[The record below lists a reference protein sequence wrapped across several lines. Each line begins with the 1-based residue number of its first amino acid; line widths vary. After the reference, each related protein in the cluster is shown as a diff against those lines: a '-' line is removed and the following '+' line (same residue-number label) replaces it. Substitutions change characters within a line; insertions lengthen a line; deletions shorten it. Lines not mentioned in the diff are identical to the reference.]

1 MHQTMFKRN
10 SPTKRA
16 IKMVGHIIYMCAF
29 VAILSTVLISCD
41 NRIKYIDSYVIE
53 KNGKYGLIDSLGNEI
68 LPPAYLQV
76 RKISNSGLA
85 IVVLDTII
93 CHNTEKQNTWSLLLQ
108 PHDTLKVKYSYVN
121 HEGKFQFPEPF
132 IGCELIGDGLN
143 ADDLLNEF
151 CINHTFKCGLALIT
165 DSISLLNGYINI
177 SGDTVIPISYVKA
190 SYFSEDIAPVLTKVE
205 TDSAIHS
212 VVENTGKYGFIDKAG
227 NKVSDFKFSY
237 LTTCHHNRAI
247 ASIIYNREIE
257 EGETIDGE
265 ITKEGKLVKKQ
276 IERKG
281 GDTETGWATYLVD
294 GKGQIIEQLSVA
306 NRYNNF
312 TEDSL
317 AVIEPNGL
325 GAFFGMGYNFLD
337 YDGSIYKTDGKLSD
351 DEKIYIMDN
360 NHMCKGHMSDDFVK
374 MAVTYFSEGY
384 AGVMVGNKEWV
395 FVDKNMMVWQPE
407 DEPYQNILPFSFGLA
422 AVKYKG
428 KWGYVD
434 TDFNYIIPLKYD
446 SCGIAGRNLC
456 KVYNSIREP
465 FITSY
470 INRKG
475 EVVWQNTEYTSS
487 FSQKNKDSNAYYGKW
502 RNIDYKYEPKLGST
516 AWYVVLCVITF
527 LLLIGFWCYKSL
539 RNKAQKSIP
548 SINAQQVEEKAETP
562 RTEEII
568 EESVIN
574 DPENENP
581 RMEDKHLDS
590 NNYRETSDKVSTGFY
605 NQIHENNHEDTNNT
619 QQNLGEEEPHASRK
633 TEKEKHETEP
643 NGSMST
649 FVKVIVTIGVVFL
662 FFIVFGAIVG
672 IRGGSGHS
680 TPGFLGLIV
689 FAALVGALRAIWK
702 GKGKKKEDNSSI
714 LQE

>member
-1 MHQTMFKRN
+1 MCQAMFKRN
-10 SPTKRA
+10 SPINSA
-16 IKMVGHIIYMCAF
+16 IKKVGCIVYMCAF
-29 VAILSTVLISCD
+29 VAMLSTVLISCD

-93 CHNTEKQNTWSLLLQ
+93 SHNTEKRNTLSLLLQ

-121 HEGKFQFPEPF
+121 HEGKFQFPKPF
-132 IGCELIGDGLN
+132 VGSELIGDGMN
-143 ADDLLNEF
+143 VDDLLYEF
-151 CINHTFKCGLALIT
+151 CVNHTFTCDLAVIT
-165 DSISLLNGYINI
+165 DSMSLLNGYINV

-190 SYFSEDIAPVLTKVE
+190 SYFSEDIAAVLTKVE
-205 TDSAIHS
+205 WDSTNHS
-212 VVENTGKYGFIDKAG
+212 VVENTGKFGFIDKKG

-237 LTTCHHNRAI
+237 LTSCHHNRAI
-247 ASIIYNREIE
+247 ASIIFEREIE
-257 EGETIDGE
+257 EGDIIDGE

-276 IERKG
+276 IKLNG
-281 GDTETGWATYLVD
+281 GDTEAVESTYLVD
-294 GKGQIIEQLSVA
+294 GKGKIIEQLSA
-306 NRYNNF
+306 AFRYSTF

-317 AVIEPNGL
+317 AVVEPNGL
-325 GAFFGMGYNFLD
+325 GAFLGMGFNFLD

-351 DEKIYIMDN
+351 NEKINIMDN
-360 NHMCKGHMSDDFVK
+360 NHMCKGHMSDDFIK

-384 AGVMVGNKEWV
+384 AGVMVGNNKWV

-407 DEPYQNILPFSFGLA
+407 EEPYQDILPFSFGLA

-434 TDFNYIIPLKYD
+434 TNFNHIIPLKYD

-475 EVVWQNTEYTSS
+475 EVIWQNTEYTSS
-487 FSQKNKDSNAYYGKW
+487 FSQKNKDNIVNYGKW
-502 RNIDYKYEPKLGST
+502 KNINYKYEPKSGSST
-516 AWYVVLCVITF
+516 WYVVLCVITI
-527 LLLIGFWCYKSL
+527 LLLVGFWFYKSL
-539 RNKAQKSIP
+539 RKRTPKSIP
-548 SINAQQVEEKAETP
+548 LINAQLVEEKSETP
-562 RTEEII
+562 QTEKII
-568 EESVIN
+568 EESFVHN
-574 DPENENP
+574 PENKNP
-581 RMEDKHLDS
+581 KMEEKHLDS
-590 NNYRETSDKVSTGFY
+590 NNYRETSDKESTDFY
-605 NQIHENNHEDTNNT
+605 YQIHKNTHENTNNT
-619 QQNLGEEEPHASRK
+619 QQNFGEKEPHASRK
-633 TEKEKHETEP
+633 TEKEKHETEQ
-643 NGSMST
+643 NSSTST
-649 FVKVIVTIGVVFL
+649 FVRVVVTVGVVFL
-662 FFIVFGAIVG
+662 FFIIFGIIVG

-680 TPGFLGLIV
+680 TPGFFGLIV

>member
-10 SPTKRA
+10 NPTKSA
-16 IKMVGHIIYMCAF
+16 IKIVGHIIYMCAF
-29 VAILSTVLISCD
+29 VAMLSTVLISCD

-76 RKISNSGLA
+76 RKISNSGFA

-93 CHNTEKQNTWSLLLQ
+93 SHNTEKRNTLSLLLQ

-121 HEGKFQFPEPF
+121 HEGKFQFPKPF
-132 IGCELIGDGLN
+132 VGSELIGDGMN
-143 ADDLLNEF
+143 VDDLLYEF
-151 CINHTFKCGLALIT
+151 CVNHTFTCDLAVIT
-165 DSISLLNGYINI
+165 DSMSLLNGYINV

-190 SYFSEDIAPVLTKVE
+190 SYFSEDIAAVLTKVE
-205 TDSAIHS
+205 IDSINHS
-212 VVENTGKYGFIDKAG
+212 VVENTGKFGFIDKKG
-227 NKVSDFKFSY
+227 NKVSDFKFSD

-247 ASIIYNREIE
+247 ASIIFEREIE
-257 EGETIDGE
+257 EGDIIDGE
-265 ITKEGKLVKKQ
+265 ITKEGKLVNKQ
-276 IERKG
+276 TKLNG
-281 GDTETGWATYLVD
+281 GDTATGWSTYLVD
-294 GKGQIIEQLSVA
+294 GKGKIIEQLSVA
-306 NRYNNF
+306 LRYNTF

-317 AVIEPNGL
+317 AVVEPNGL
-325 GAFFGMGYNFLD
+325 GAFFGMGYNFLN

-351 DEKIYIMDN
+351 NEKIIIMDN
-360 NHMCKGHMSDDFVK
+360 NHMCKGHMSDDFIK

-384 AGVMVGNKEWV
+384 AGVMVGNKKWV

-407 DEPYQNILPFSFGLA
+407 EEPYQNILPFSFGLA

-456 KVYNSIREP
+456 KVYNSIQEP

-475 EVVWQNTEYTSS
+475 EIVWQNTEYTSS
-487 FSQKNKDSNAYYGKW
+487 FSQKNKDSNANYGKW
-502 RNIDYKYEPKLGST
+502 RNIDYKYEPKSGSST
-516 AWYVVLCVITF
+516 WYVVLCVITF
-527 LLLIGFWCYKSL
+527 LLLIGFWLYKSL
-539 RNKAQKSIP
+539 RKRTPKSIP
-548 SINAQQVEEKAETP
+548 LINSQLVEEKSETP
-562 RTEEII
+562 QTEEII
-568 EESVIN
+568 EESVVH

-581 RMEDKHLDS
+581 KMEEKHLD
-590 NNYRETSDKVSTGFY
+590 NNRETSDKGSSGFY
-605 NQIHENNHEDTNNT
+605 YQIHENNHGDINNT
-619 QQNLGEEEPHASRK
+619 QQNLGEKEPHASQK
-633 TEKEKHETEP
+633 TEIEKHETESNSP
-643 NGSMST
+643 MST
-649 FVKVIVTIGVVFL
+649 FVKVVVTIGIVFL
-662 FFIVFGAIVG
+662 FFIIFGTIVG

-702 GKGKKKEDNSSI
+702 GKRKKKEDNSSI

>member
-1 MHQTMFKRN
+1 MHQTMFKNIR
-10 SPTKRA
+10 PTKLSD
-16 IKMVGHIIYMCAF
+16 KMVNHIKYVCAL
-29 VAILSTVLISCD
+29 VAILSMVLISCD
-41 NRIKYIDSYVIE
+41 DRIKYIDSYVIE

-68 LPPAYLQV
+68 LPPTYLQV

-93 CHNTEKQNTWSLLLQ
+93 SHNNEKRNTWSLLLQ

-132 IGCELIGDGLN
+132 VGCELIGEGMN
-143 ADDLLNEF
+143 ADDLLYEF
-151 CINHTFKCGLALIT
+151 CINHTFKCGLAVIT

-190 SYFSEDIAPVLTKVE
+190 SYFSEDIAPVLAKVE
-205 TDSAIHS
+205 TDSASHS

-227 NKVSDFKFSY
+227 NKVSDFKFFY

-247 ASIIYNREIE
+247 ASIFYNREIE

-306 NRYNNF
+306 HRYNNF

-337 YDGSIYKTDGKLSD
+337 YDGSIYKTDSKLSE
-351 DEKIYIMDN
+351 DEKIYMMDN
-360 NHMCKGHMSDDFVK
+360 NQMCKGHMSDDFVK

-384 AGVMVGNKEWV
+384 AGVMVGYKEWV

-407 DEPYQNILPFSFGLA
+407 EEPYQNILPFSFGLA
-422 AVKYKG
+422 AVKYNG

-434 TDFNYIIPLKYD
+434 TDFNYVISLKYD

-475 EVVWQNTEYTSS
+475 EVVWQNIEYSTNI
-487 FSQKNKDSNAYYGKW
+487 SQKNKDGNVNYGKW
-502 RNIDYKYEPKLGST
+502 RYFDYKYEPKSGSI
-516 AWYVVLCVITF
+516 AWYVALCVIAF
-527 LLLIGFWCYKSL
+527 VLPGGFWCYKLL
-539 RNKAQKSIP
+539 RKRTSKSILLT
-548 SINAQQVEEKAETP
+548 NAQLVEEKAEAP
-562 RTEEII
+562 QTEEII
-568 EESVIN
+568 EESVVN
-574 DPENENP
+574 EPENENL

-590 NNYRETSDKVSTGFY
+590 INFSKTSDKESTSFY
-605 NQIHENNHEDTNNT
+605 YQIHENNHEDTNNT
-619 QQNLGEEEPHASRK
+619 QQDFEEEELHASRK
-633 TEKEKHETEP
+633 TEKEKHKTEQ

-649 FVKVIVTIGVVFL
+649 FVKIIVTIGVVFL

-689 FAALVGALRAIWK
+689 FAALIGALRAIWK
-702 GKGKKKEDNSSI
+702 GKGKKK
-714 LQE
+714 

>member
-1 MHQTMFKRN
+1 MVNH
-10 SPTKRA
+10 
-16 IKMVGHIIYMCAF
+16 IKYICAL
-29 VAILSTVLISCD
+29 VAILSTVLTSCD

-76 RKISNSGLA
+76 REISNSGLA

-93 CHNTEKQNTWSLLLQ
+93 RHNNEKRNTWSLLLQ

-121 HEGKFQFPEPF
+121 HEGKFQFPEPLV
-132 IGCELIGDGLN
+132 GCELIGKSVN
-143 ADDLLNEF
+143 ADDLLYKF
-151 CINHTFKCGLALIT
+151 CINHTFKCGLAVIT

-177 SGDTVIPISYVKA
+177 SGDTVIPISYAKA
-190 SYFSEDIAPVLTKVE
+190 SYFSEDIAPVLAKVE
-205 TDSAIHS
+205 TDSASHS
-212 VVENTGKYGFIDKAG
+212 VVKNTGKYGFIDKAG
-227 NKVSDFKFSY
+227 NKVCEFKFSH

-257 EGETIDGE
+257 KGETIDGE

-306 NRYNNF
+306 HCYNNF

-325 GAFFGMGYNFLD
+325 GAFFGMGCNFLD
-337 YDGSIYKTDGKLSD
+337 YDGSIYKTDSKLSE

-360 NHMCKGHMSDDFVK
+360 NQMCKGHMSDDFVK

-407 DEPYQNILPFSFGLA
+407 EEPYQNILPFSFGLA
-422 AVKYKG
+422 AVKYNG

-434 TDFNYIIPLKYD
+434 TDFNYVISLKYD

-475 EVVWQNTEYTSS
+475 EVVWQNTEYSS
-487 FSQKNKDSNAYYGKW
+487 NISQKNKDGNVNYGEW
-502 RNIDYKYEPKLGST
+502 RYFDYKYEPKSDST
-516 AWYVVLCVITF
+516 AWCVALCVIAF
-527 LLLIGFWCYKSL
+527 VLLIGFWRYKLFKKTS
-539 RNKAQKSIP
+539 KSIP
-548 SINAQQVEEKAETP
+548 LTNAQLVEEKAEAP
-562 RTEEII
+562 QAEEVT
-568 EESVIN
+568 EESVAN
-574 DPENENP
+574 EPENENL
-581 RMEDKHLDS
+581 RMEDIHLDS
-590 NNYRETSDKVSTGFY
+590 ISFSETSNKESTSIY
-605 NQIHENNHEDTNNT
+605 YQTHEKKHEVTNNT
-619 QQNLGEEEPHASRK
+619 QQDFEEEELHASRK
-633 TEKEKHETEP
+633 TEKEKHETEQ

-649 FVKVIVTIGVVFL
+649 FVKIVVTIGVVFL

-680 TPGFLGLIV
+680 TPGFLGLIA

>member
-1 MHQTMFKRN
+1 MHQTMFKNIR
-10 SPTKRA
+10 PTKIS
-16 IKMVGHIIYMCAF
+16 IKMVDHIKYVCAL
-29 VAILSTVLISCD
+29 VAILSMVLISCD
-41 NRIKYIDSYVIE
+41 DRIKYIDSYVIE

-76 RKISNSGLA
+76 RKINNSGLA

-93 CHNTEKQNTWSLLLQ
+93 SHNNEKRNTWSLLLQ

-132 IGCELIGDGLN
+132 VGCELIREGVN
-143 ADDLLNEF
+143 ADNLLYEF
-151 CINHTFKCGLALIT
+151 CINHTFNCGLAVIT

-177 SGDTVIPISYVKA
+177 SGDSVIPISYVKA

-205 TDSAIHS
+205 TDSVNHS
-212 VVENTGKYGFIDKAG
+212 IVENTGKYGFIDKAG
-227 NKVSDFKFSY
+227 NKVSDFNFSY
-237 LTTCHHNRAI
+237 LTPCHYNRAI
-247 ASIIYNREIE
+247 AEIIYNIEIGE
-257 EGETIDGE
+257 VETIDGE
-265 ITKEGKLVKKQ
+265 ITKEGKLVKKK

-294 GKGQIIEQLSVA
+294 GKGQIIEKLSVA

-407 DEPYQNILPFSFGLA
+407 EEPYQNILPFSFGLA

-434 TDFNYIIPLKYD
+434 KDFNYTIPLKYD

-475 EVVWQNTEYTSS
+475 EVVWQNTEYISS
-487 FSQKNKDSNAYYGKW
+487 FSQKNKASNANYGKW
-502 RNIDYKYEPKLGST
+502 RNIDYKYEPKSGSI
-516 AWYVVLCVITF
+516 AWYVALCVIAF
-527 LLLIGFWCYKSL
+527 ILLVGFWCYKLL
-539 RNKAQKSIP
+539 RKRTSKSIP
-548 SINAQQVEEKAETP
+548 LTNAQLVEEKAEAP
-562 RTEEII
+562 QTEEII
-568 EESVIN
+568 EESVVN
-574 DPENENP
+574 EPENENL

-590 NNYRETSDKVSTGFY
+590 INFSETSDKESTSFY
-605 NQIHENNHEDTNNT
+605 YQIHENNHEDTNNT
-619 QQNLGEEEPHASRK
+619 QQDFEEELHASRK
-633 TEKEKHETEP
+633 NEKEKHETEQ

-649 FVKVIVTIGVVFL
+649 FVKIIVTIGVVFL

-689 FAALVGALRAIWK
+689 FAALIGALRAIWK